1 MIQPRIQSIILH
13 LDNLEALKCLSATSM
28 GNLMF
33 ALMNYA
39 ACGEMPQFKNR
50 ALMAVF
56 HLLRA
61 ALDRDVAKYQT
72 RCSGSSA
79 KTSASKTMGNCND
92 GIVMTNSPHT
102 PLNNNNNNNNNY
114 NNNNHNSPI
123 NHDDD
128 ESVGEEMKMEGGLEK
143 EKEVMTE
150 KEEHDEMTASMETP
164 TGKAAAA
171 ADQHAAT
178 PDSTAEDLTFERAYS
193 LYDKP
198 AGDSVLAQS
207 VWDALKDDERRAA
220 IEYIKSYVELRPYK
234 QYRRKF
240 CNFLKQRTWEREPLT
255 DCRPAAVAP
264 PAANGNVDSVSC
276 QADSVD
282 DSPQHSID
290 NHSND
295 SHSIDSHSIDS
306 HSIDSHSIDNHSID
320 NHSIDSHS
328 IDNHGNDNRSNDSH
342 ERQVARGES
351 QIEYVRRVFAQH
363 GYDYDA
369 LLAYK

>member
-1 MIQPRIQSIILH
+1 
-13 LDNLEALKCLSATSM
+13 
-28 GNLMF
+28 
-33 ALMNYA
+33 
-39 ACGEMPQFKNR
+39 
-50 ALMAVF
+50 
-56 HLLRA
+56 
-61 ALDRDVAKYQT
+61 
-72 RCSGSSA
+72 
-79 KTSASKTMGNCND
+79 
-92 GIVMTNSPHT
+92 
-102 PLNNNNNNNNNY
+102 
-114 NNNNHNSPI
+114 
-123 NHDDD
+123 
-128 ESVGEEMKMEGGLEK
+128 MKMEGGLEK

-164 TGKAAAA
+164 TGKAATAT
-171 ADQHAAT
+171 DQHAAT
-178 PDSTAEDLTFERAYS
+178 PDSAAEDLTFERAYS

-207 VWDALKDDERRAA
+207 VWDELKDDERRAA

-240 CNFLKQRTWEREPLT
+240 CNFLKQRTWETELLT

-290 NHSND
+290 NHSIDN
-295 SHSIDSHSIDS
+295 HGIDSHSNDN
-306 HSIDSHSIDNHSID
+306 HSIDNHSID

>member
-13 LDNLEALKCLSATSM
+13 LDNLEALKCLSAVSM

-72 RCSGSSA
+72 RCNGSSA

-164 TGKAAAA
+164 TGKAATAT
-171 ADQHAAT
+171 DLHTAT
-178 PDSTAEDLTFERAYS
+178 PDSTAEDLSFEWAYS

-240 CNFLKQRTWEREPLT
+240 CNFLKQRTWETEPLT
-255 DCRPAAVAP
+255 DCRPAAAAP
-264 PAANGNVDSVSC
+264 RAANGNGDMASC
-276 QADSVD
+276 QADSAD
-282 DSPQHSID
+282 DSPQHS
-290 NHSND
+290 N
-295 SHSIDSHSIDS
+295 
-306 HSIDSHSIDNHSID
+306 DNHSIGK
-320 NHSIDSHS
+320 H
-328 IDNHGNDNRSNDSH
+328 SNDSH

-351 QIEYVRRVFAQH
+351 QVEYVRRVFAQH

-369 LLAYK
+369 LLSYK